1 MSCPICF
8 SEEEEKIYV
17 ELPCKHKCCLECFT
31 LLKKFEC
38 MLCRKPLEYLV
49 PEILKKKYTAKV
61 NPTWY
66 NPNQVEQDSFENYL
80 SLLGSRLQRDRLRSR
95 RRSILYPDFL

>member
-31 LLKKFEC
+31 SLKKFEC
-38 MLCRKPLEYLV
+38 MLCRKQLEYLV
-49 PEILKKKYTAKV
+49 PDILKKKNTAKV
-61 NPTWY
+61 NHITNY
-66 NPNQVEQDSFENYL
+66 VEQDSFENYL
-80 SLLGSRLQRDRLRSR
+80 ALLGSRLRRDRLRSR
-95 RRSILYPDFL
+95 RRSVLYPDFL